1 MEKKKKGKEK
11 QVKSGKVRRRFQN
24 ERAMP
29 LAMRC
34 EYEQKNDVLL
44 FLQVET
50 FILEEEEESGF
61 ALTIRVPCDP
71 KGGDPVGSQ
80 GRLAALDSTADVHCQ
95 HMVDENPP
103 HFPSQVLYS
112 PCQEKEVGELLHQ
125 PPTKCLH

>member
-1 MEKKKKGKEK
+1 MKKKKGKQK
-11 QVKSGKVRRRFQN
+11 QVKSGKVIRRFQN

-50 FILEEEEESGF
+50 FILEEEESRF
-61 ALTIRVPCDP
+61 ALTIGVLCDP

-80 GRLAALDSTADVHCQ
+80 RRLAALDPPADVHC
-95 HMVDENPP
+95 
-103 HFPSQVLYS
+103 
-112 PCQEKEVGELLHQ
+112 
-125 PPTKCLH
+125 